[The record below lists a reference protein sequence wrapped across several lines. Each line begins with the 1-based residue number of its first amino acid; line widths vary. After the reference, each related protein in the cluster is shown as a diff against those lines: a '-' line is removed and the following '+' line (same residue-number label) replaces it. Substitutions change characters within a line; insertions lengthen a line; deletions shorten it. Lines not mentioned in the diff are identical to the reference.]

1 LLLLAAALAACWLG
15 AAMPVL
21 APVLGLAA
29 LALAALSGI
38 TFPDVDQILPLLR
51 HRSVLTHSMAIVFAC
66 LALDRRLQP
75 VAAGLA
81 LGIGFH
87 LAADCFPAS
96 MRGFATVKVP
106 LAGAMGVGASYL
118 WLAINAVAGSYL
130 FGMLV
135 ERLHG
140 PQTQMV
146 ALVGALL
153 LGLAY
158 LSGVPGGFR
167 ALAVYAAI
175 GWAGWRL
182 HRPVFPLG

>member
-1 LLLLAAALAACWLG
+1 LLAAALAACWLG
-15 AAMPVL
+15 SSVPGFGPVFGLAAI
-21 APVLGLAA
+21 ALAA
-29 LALAALSGI
+29 LAGV
-38 TFPDVDQILPLLR
+38 TFPDLDQILPLLR
-51 HRSVLTHSMAIVFAC
+51 HRSVLTHSMIVVLAC
-66 LALDRRLQP
+66 LAVDRRLEP

-87 LAADCFPAS
+87 LAADCFPVS

-118 WLAINAVAGSYL
+118 WLAANAIAGSYL
-130 FGMLV
+130 FGMLL

-140 PQTQMV
+140 ARMQMA
-146 ALVGALL
+146 ALGGALL

-175 GWAGWRL
+175 GWVGWRL
-182 HRPVFPLG
+182 HGGGASAL